1 MLHSPHL
8 YSSHHHHHLHFII
21 PNSCYLTS
29 FSFSSLSILPFH
41 LHILFITI
49 CNSTLCLFRPFA
61 ISVLR
66 FLPSIPILPT
76 APCAREYCRLCPS
89 DGRKRHS
96 PFRAYVNP
104 QNGIWKSGPE
114 QESVWSESKKHASFT
129 VVENSGRGNVAPRR
143 DLGLHSAPPR
153 KSGGFRNYKPL
164 NWNPPSSGLWKLPV
178 SLAVSLRRKEVT
190 HVSWTINSLKT
201 NINRN
206 YTKKDSVRTAQKI
219 HVAQVVKTDK
229 LKLFKKIIAC
239 YDIYTKRVSAYCV
252 QKLRVAFGK
261 FANLPKATLSFVMSV
276 RPHGTTRLP
285 VHGFWLHL
293 VLNFFFENL

>member
-1 MLHSPHL
+1 MFPTLFSTFFHRNAKFEPVTLRHFTDSNLSVMLHSPHL

-49 CNSTLCLFRPFA
+49 CNSTLSLFRPFA

-114 QESVWSESKKHASFT
+114 QESV
-129 VVENSGRGNVAPRR
+129 
-143 DLGLHSAPPR
+143 
-153 KSGGFRNYKPL
+153 
-164 NWNPPSSGLWKLPV
+164 
-178 SLAVSLRRKEVT
+178 
-190 HVSWTINSLKT
+190 
-201 NINRN
+201 
-206 YTKKDSVRTAQKI
+206 
-219 HVAQVVKTDK
+219 
-229 LKLFKKIIAC
+229 
-239 YDIYTKRVSAYCV
+239 
-252 QKLRVAFGK
+252 
-261 FANLPKATLSFVMSV
+261 
-276 RPHGTTRLP
+276 
-285 VHGFWLHL
+285 
-293 VLNFFFENL
+293 